1 VTNASDSGRRSD
13 RTGTPPSIPIL
24 RRLWWTPLAFA
35 SLALV
40 LLAVTPIAV
49 ERRVTQ
55 IRNALTNGSEQA
67 RILVNDFEAAF
78 ASQSLAGG
86 PSDYADT
93 LAVATQGHL
102 TSDELDLRTT
112 LNRVG
117 PEAARQFGELDAL
130 IREWEQTNR
139 TGGADSVKGRQA
151 RAVLA
156 SAERLDAYLATVSD
170 SLRASAR
177 RYERFDFFS
186 AIVLAPMA
194 LLAMLIVLWAGNQ
207 LLRFARAVDQER
219 AEVVRSTEARA
230 ALLRGVTH
238 DVKNP
243 LGAAAGFAQLLEE
256 GVAGPMTQPQLEMVR
271 RMRRLVTSS
280 VEIVGDLLEVAR
292 DDNADLELDLVETDI
307 GTLAQE
313 VVADHAGMAR
323 ERGVTVDVD
332 APTTF
337 VTTDALRLRRILSN
351 LVANAIK
358 YTSRNTSV
366 AVRVVRSAREGEA
379 GAIGVEV
386 ADNGPGI
393 PAELRE
399 RVFDEFFRINGANGG
414 AHGNGLGLAISRRLA
429 RMLGGDIALREN
441 VGGGCVFTVWLA
453 DAGSFARGAHGDGR
467 RRADRAPRRPRA

>member
-1 VTNASDSGRRSD
+1 VTDASDSGRRSD

-55 IRNALTNGSEQA
+55 IRNALTNGSEAA

-78 ASQSLAGG
+78 ASQSLASE
-86 PSDYADT
+86 PADATDT
-93 LAVATQGHL
+93 LAIATQGHL
-102 TSDELDLRTT
+102 VADELDLRAT
-112 LNRVG
+112 LRRVG
-117 PEAARQFGELDAL
+117 PEAARQFEDLNAL
-130 IREWEQTNR
+130 LQAWEQTNR
-139 TGGADSVKGRQA
+139 AGAPNAVKMQRA
-151 RAVLA
+151 RAVLS
-156 SAERLDAYLATVSD
+156 SAERLDNYLATVSD
-170 SLRASAR
+170 SLRESAR
-177 RYERFDFFS
+177 RYERLDFFS

-219 AEVVRSTEARA
+219 AEVVRSTEARGE
-230 ALLRGVTH
+230 LLRGVTH
-238 DVKNP
+238 DIKNP

-271 RMRRLVTSS
+271 RVRRLVTSS
-280 VEIVGDLLEVAR
+280 VEIVADLLEVAR
-292 DDNADLELDLVETDI
+292 DDGTELQLDLAETDI

-332 APTTF
+332 ATATF
-337 VTTDALRLRRILSN
+337 VTTDAVRLRRILSN
-351 LVANAIK
+351 LVSNAIK
-358 YTSRNTSV
+358 YTSRNSRV
-366 AVRVVRSAREGEA
+366 VVRVVRSARDGEA

-399 RVFDEFFRINGANGG
+399 RVFDEFFRINGGNGG
-414 AHGNGLGLAISRRLA
+414 ANGNGLGLAISRRLA

-441 VGGGCVFTVWLA
+441 PGGGCVFTVWLA
-453 DAGSFARGAHGDGR
+453 DARPFERDAVGDGR
-467 RRADRAPRRPRA
+467 RRSDRAPHHPGA